1 MSDHED
7 TDMITTEQ
15 STVIAVAPK
24 SADALAVRI
33 AKEVEGAML
42 VAKRFPRDE
51 YACIERIKKSF
62 QRQRLAEAAEYE
74 FPRGG
79 TKVVGPSAHCLRA
92 VKSAWGNIQSGW
104 VEIERKLGQ
113 STVIAYAMD
122 LETNA
127 RAELTFQVKHVRDTK
142 HGSKLL
148 TDERDIYEHVANMA
162 ARRERKC
169 LQDIIPADVIDEAI
183 DQAHRTLKGAN
194 KEPIED
200 RVRKMVSVF
209 GEHGVTIE
217 MIENRLGHKLSAIS
231 ENKLAELRRVYSSLK
246 DGVGKVEDYF
256 SAVEPEKEA
265 SDDTDAGKSKSER
278 AAGKL
283 KKQKEQQAAADA
295 ERDAKIIANVK
306 RALDDAF
313 AVGAAELEKTLA
325 DIQDKDNPVV
335 SDVHR
340 NWALEYVAELRK
352 GTKS

>member
-1 MSDHED
+1 MSDQENEL
-7 TDMITTEQ
+7 ITTEQ

-51 YACIERIKKSF
+51 FACIERIKRSF

-104 VEIERKLGQ
+104 VEIERKMGQ

-127 RAELTFQVKHVRDTK
+127 RAELTFQVKHMRDTRN
-142 HGSKLL
+142 GPKLL

-183 DQAHRTLKGAN
+183 DQARRTLSGAS

-200 RVRKMVSVF
+200 RVRKMVTAF
-209 GEHGVTIE
+209 AGHGVTID
-217 MIENRLGHKLSAIS
+217 MIERRLGHKLAAVS
-231 ENKLAELRRVYSSLK
+231 ENKLAELRRVYASLK

-256 SAVEPEKEA
+256 DISEPSKEIEPE
-265 SDDTDAGKSKSER
+265 DAGKSKSQRAAEKLKKAKAEQADEDTER
-278 AAGKL
+278 AA
-283 KKQKEQQAAADA
+283 
-295 ERDAKIIANVK
+295 KIRESVK
-306 RALDDAF
+306 RALDSAF
-313 AVGAAELEKTLA
+313 AAGEEQLAKTLEE
-325 DIQDKDNPVV
+325 IQDPDNTIV
-335 SDVHR
+335 SDDDR
-340 NWALEYVAELRK
+340 LWALQYVLELKQKK
-352 GTKS
+352 GGK

>member
-1 MSDHED
+1 VSDDNEL
-7 TDMITTEQ
+7 ITTEQ

-51 YACIERIKKSF
+51 FACIERIKKSF
-62 QRQRLAEAAEYE
+62 QRQRLAEQAEYE

-127 RAELTFQVKHVRDTK
+127 RAELTFQVKHLRDTK
-142 HGSKLL
+142 HGPKLL

-183 DQAHRTLKGAN
+183 DQAHRTLKGAT

-200 RVRKMVSVF
+200 RVRIMVSVF
-209 GEHGVTIE
+209 AAQGVTIE
-217 MIENRLGHKLSAIS
+217 MIERRLGHKLAAIS
-231 ENKLAELRRVYSSLK
+231 ENKLAELRRVYASIK
-246 DGVGKVEDYF
+246 DGVGKVEDF
-256 SAVEPEKEA
+256 FDSSEPEKKEDQA
-265 SDDTDAGKSKSER
+265 EPGQSKAERTAGKM
-278 AAGKL
+278 
-283 KKQKEQQAAADA
+283 KKQKEQQSASDAD
-295 ERDAKIIANVK
+295 RSAKIRENVK
-306 RALDDAF
+306 RALDSAF
-313 AVGAAELEKTLA
+313 AVSVTELEKTLA

-335 SDVHR
+335 SDDDR
-340 NWALEYVAELRK
+340 NWALEYVAEIKK
-352 GTKS
+352 GFKS